1 MLDVA
6 AEVLIGENIH
16 EPDGPEMTEPT
27 ANIYTLLQKR
37 WPSPEYALLFEVG
50 NGTGANNTGWADAIA
65 MSLYPSRGLDVH
77 GIEIK
82 AYRND
87 WFREL
92 KKPDKAEQFFKYCD
106 YWWVVADGQN
116 IVKID
121 EVPSTWGLLE
131 KRGAALKLLKPAPR
145 LKSVKLDRSFVAAVL
160 RGGEKSVRNDKLIQA
175 AVQQARDEE
184 RASFARD
191 RAVKLAHD
199 ETKQLQEA
207 IAEFEKASG
216 VKITYWDAGDIGK
229 AVRFAMEARTSDMG
243 QALESMRGQMKRVYR
258 ILLGGE
264 KAIRKIMGTAAAVT
278 GAPAGKEGA

>member
-1 MLDVA
+1 
-6 AEVLIGENIH
+6 
-16 EPDGPEMTEPT
+16 MTDPT
-27 ANIYTLLQKR
+27 ANITTLLKGR
-37 WPSPEYALLFEVG
+37 FPSPAWALLFGVG
-50 NGTGANNTGWADAIA
+50 NGTGVNNTGWADAIA

-92 KKPDKAEQFFKYCD
+92 KKPEKAEQFWKYCD
-106 YWWVVADGQN
+106 YWWIVADGQD
-116 IVKID
+116 IVKIG
-121 EVPSTWGLLE
+121 EVPPTWGLLE
-131 KRGAALKLLKPAPR
+131 KRGEKLKVLKEAPR
-145 LKSVKLDRSFVAAVL
+145 LKPIKLDRSFVAAVL
-160 RGGEKSVRNDKLIQA
+160 RGGEKSVRNDALIQA

-184 RASFARD
+184 RATFDRD
-191 RAVKLAHD
+191 RSVKLAND
-199 ETKQLQEA
+199 ETKRLEEA
-207 IAEFEKASG
+207 IAEFERASG
-216 VKITYWDAGDIGK
+216 LKITPWDAGDIGK